1 MDRIK
6 LPFNLPCHLKVSS
19 YLRGSGS
26 HSRGDTIDIT
36 IFVDGETR
44 EEQCAQYVGTY
55 AKLFGHLKY
64 GALHINAEQSNW
76 HYHLEALKGVYQSGA
91 EHYIFSLTQGFVQVA
106 PTEKINMSKYGAFY
120 KYSKMLNDFKEKLAG
135 VNFWTSFVSPKYW
148 KEFWH
153 AITLKEKDVTYIYY
167 DENAKNDSRISKND
181 LLRILDCFSS
191 DYVQDAATMMLPG
204 SPESQS
210 ELKELLI
217 ASIAASGFLYVLNQ
231 LPSDKSDK

>member
-1 MDRIK
+1 
-6 LPFNLPCHLKVSS
+6 
-19 YLRGSGS
+19 
-26 HSRGDTIDIT
+26 
-36 IFVDGETR
+36 
-44 EEQCAQYVGTY
+44 
-55 AKLFGHLKY
+55 
-64 GALHINAEQSNW
+64 
-76 HYHLEALKGVYQSGA
+76 
-91 EHYIFSLTQGFVQVA
+91 
-106 PTEKINMSKYGAFY
+106 MSKYGAFY

-217 ASIAASGFLYVLNQ
+217 AAIAASGFLYVLNQ